1 MSNKLI
7 GFFDIESTGTSTTK
21 DRIIEL
27 CISTVEFPSFN
38 ILKTAKMRFH
48 PGDVLIEKGAQDA
61 HGIKLEDLVDCP
73 LFKDKA
79 AQIFNFLKKYDYLA
93 GHNIKKF
100 DVPMLYEEFYRNGI
114 TWTPPPLIDT
124 YIIMSNMIP
133 RTLAGALKYYTGK
146 DIENAHDAEGD
157 VLSTID
163 VLKGQIGKHDFKFE
177 LFSINDKYEQEL
189 SLDYLLLEKSK
200 YENEEKRLDFDGKI
214 ILDENNIPIWSF
226 GKNKGLPVTS
236 DLNYCDWVLRGDFSS
251 HTKNILR
258 SLLNK

>member
-7 GFFDIESTGTSTTK
+7 GFFDIESTGTSTIK

-61 HGIKLEDLVDCP
+61 HGIKLEDLVGCP

-79 AQIFNFLKKYDYLA
+79 AQIFNFLKKFNYLA

-114 TWTPPPLIDT
+114 VWTPPPLIDT
-124 YIIMSNMIP
+124 YVIFQKNEP
-133 RTLAGALKYYTGK
+133 RTLKAALKFYCA
-146 DIENAHDAEGD
+146 IEQPDEYWHNAEND
-157 VLSTID
+157 VLANID
-163 VLKGQIGKHDFKFE
+163 VLHGQMARYNINPNFFE
-177 LFSINDKYEQEL
+177 TIEEV
-189 SLDYLLLEKSK
+189 EKAIIDESK
-200 YENEEKRLDFDGKI
+200 YENENKRLDFDGKI
-214 ILDENNIPIWSF
+214 VLDENNIPVWGNF
-226 GKNKGLPVTS
+226 GKNKGLPVTY
-236 DLNYCDWVLRGDFSS
+236 DLGYCDWVLRGDFSN

-258 SLLNK
+258 SILNSK